1 MITARLFDRF
11 AAPAERLVAALS
23 DPARRERT
31 AVVALIAYVAVWTL
45 YGVLAKAG
53 QDLHGDMT
61 EMLAWSRELALG
73 YPKHPPLAAWLVA
86 AWFAVFPVADWSF
99 YLLAVS
105 VAGVALWIAWKLAG
119 DYLDGEKRALALVL
133 MTFVPFF
140 NFHALKFNANTILLP
155 LWAATALCFL
165 RSYERRSLL
174 WAALAGLFAAASM
187 LGKYWSLF
195 LLLGLG
201 LAALLDSRRIAYF
214 KSAAP
219 WVTVGV
225 GAILVAPHALWL
237 LTAEFTPLTY
247 ATAIRSGAAGHP
259 LKSAGGYLAGALA
272 YSAVAV
278 LVALAAIRPIPS
290 SHPVRATAADM
301 LWPATP
307 ERRLAALAFWSPL
320 LLPAILAPVFRFE
333 ITSLWTMSAW
343 ALLPVMLLS
352 SPLIALDRRAV
363 VAALAAAV
371 VFPIVM
377 VAVAPLIAGLV
388 HRGGGTPAAMHSRLL
403 AERVAHEWRRVT
415 DRPLRMVAGESD
427 LAYGVAAYLPSR
439 PSVFPD
445 FNRKLG
451 PWVDAARLRRDGV
464 AIVCAAADAGC
475 GLPATALG
483 LTGTRTEADV
493 SRSYFGRQGRAG
505 RYTIIIVPPQP

>member
-1 MITARLFDRF
+1 MSTVRLFDRV
-11 AAPAERLVAALS
+11 AAPAERLLAALS
-23 DPARRERT
+23 DPGRGERT
-31 AVVALIAYVAVWTL
+31 AAIALIAYVAIWTL

-53 QDLHGDMT
+53 QDLHPDMV
-61 EMLAWSRELALG
+61 EMLVWSRELALG

-105 VAGVALWIAWKLAG
+105 VAGVALWIVWKLAG
-119 DYLDGEKRALALVL
+119 DYLDSEKRALALVL

-165 RSYERRSLL
+165 RSYEKKSLG

-187 LGKYWSLF
+187 LGKYWSVF

-201 LAALLDSRRIAYF
+201 LAAVFDQRRAAYF
-214 KSAAP
+214 RSAAP
-219 WVTVGV
+219 WVTIGT
-225 GAILVAPHALWL
+225 GAILVAPHAVWL
-237 LTAEFTPLTY
+237 LTTEFSPLTY
-247 ATAIRSGAAGHP
+247 ATAIRSGAGGSP
-259 LKSAGGYLAGALA
+259 LKSVGGYLAGGIA

-278 LVALAAIRPIPS
+278 LIALAAMRQSPS
-290 SHPVRATAADM
+290 SHPVRAAGADM
-301 LWPATP
+301 LRPGTP
-307 ERRLAALAFWSPL
+307 ERRLAALAFWAPL
-320 LLPAILAPVFRFE
+320 LLPALLAPVFRFE

-343 ALLPVMLLS
+343 ALLPVVLLS
-352 SPLIALDRRAV
+352 SPRVALDRRPV
-363 VAALAAAV
+363 VAAVAAAV
-371 VFPIVM
+371 VFPVVM
-377 VAVAPLIAGLV
+377 VAVAPLIAGVV
-388 HRGGGTPAAMHSRLL
+388 HRGGGSPATTHSRLL
-403 AERVAHEWRRVT
+403 APRVAHEWRRVT
-415 DRPLRMVAGESD
+415 DKPLRMVAGESE

-439 PSVFPD
+439 PSAFPD

-451 PWVDAARLRRDGV
+451 PWVDAARLKRDGV
-464 AIVCAAADAGC
+464 AIVCVAADAGC

-493 SRSYFGRQGRAG
+493 WRSYFGTQGRPG

>member
-1 MITARLFDRF
+1 MTTASLFDRL
-11 AAPAERLVAALS
+11 AAPAERLLAALS

-31 AVVALIAYVAVWTL
+31 AIVALIAYVAVWTL

-86 AWFAVFPVADWSF
+86 AWFSVFPVADWSF

-105 VAGVALWIAWKLAG
+105 VAGVALWIVWKLAG
-119 DYLDGEKRALALVL
+119 DTLDGEKRALALVL

-165 RSYERRSLL
+165 RSYEKRSVL

-201 LAALLDSRRIAYF
+201 LAALLDKRRAAYF

-219 WVTVGV
+219 WVTIGV
-225 GAILVAPHALWL
+225 GAILVAPHAIWL
-237 LTAEFTPLTY
+237 LTAEFSPLTY
-247 ATAIRSGAAGHP
+247 ATAIRPGAGGSL
-259 LKSAGGYLAGALA
+259 LKSAGGYLAGAIA

-278 LVALAAIRPIPS
+278 LVALAAIRPN
-290 SHPVRATAADM
+290 RAAAADM

-307 ERRLAALAFWSPL
+307 ERRLAALAFWVPL
-320 LLPAILAPVFRFE
+320 LLPALLAPIFRFE

-343 ALLPVMLLS
+343 ALLPVVLLS

-371 VFPIVM
+371 VFPVVM
-377 VAVAPLIAGLV
+377 VAAAPLIAGLV
-388 HRGGGTPAAMHSRLL
+388 HRGGGAPAAMHSRLL
-403 AERVAHEWRRVT
+403 ADRVAHEWRRVT
-415 DRPLRMVAGESD
+415 DKPLRMVAGESD
-427 LAYGVAAYLPSR
+427 LAFGVAAYLPSR
-439 PSVFPD
+439 PSAFPD

-464 AIVCAAADAGC
+464 AIVCVVADAGC

-483 LTGTRTEADV
+483 LTGTRIEADV
-493 SRSYFGRQGRAG
+493 SRSYFGTQGRTG

>member
-1 MITARLFDRF
+1 MTTASTLDRL
-11 AAPAERLVAALS
+11 AAPAARLLAALS

-31 AVVALIAYVAVWTL
+31 AVVAIVAYVAVWTL

-53 QDLHGDMT
+53 QDLHSDMI

-99 YLLAVS
+99 YLLAMT
-105 VAGVALWIAWKLAG
+105 VAGVALWIIWRLAG
-119 DYLDGEKRALALVL
+119 DYLDSEKRALALVL
-133 MTFVPFF
+133 MTFIPFF

-174 WAALAGLFAAASM
+174 WAGLAGVCAAASV
-187 LGKYWSLF
+187 LGKYWSVF

-201 LAALLDSRRIAYF
+201 IAAVLDSRRTAYF

-219 WVTVGV
+219 WITIAVG
-225 GAILVAPHALWL
+225 LVLIAPHLYWL
-237 LTAEFTPLTY
+237 TTAEFTPLNY
-247 ATAIRSGAAGHP
+247 ATAIRSGSAGHP

-272 YSAVAV
+272 YVALPVV
-278 LVALAAIRPIPS
+278 LALAAIRPS
-290 SHPVRATAADM
+290 RAVAIDM
-301 LWPATP
+301 LRPRTP
-307 ERRLAALAFWSPL
+307 QRRLAAMAFWGPL
-320 LLPAILAPVFRFE
+320 LLPAVLAPVVGFE

-343 ALLPVMLLS
+343 ALLPVLLLS
-352 SPLIALDRRAV
+352 SPLIALDLKPVTAT
-363 VAALAAAV
+363 LAAAV

-377 VAVAPLIAGLV
+377 VAVAPFIAAAV

-403 AERVAHEWRRVT
+403 AQRVAHEWRRVT

-427 LAYGVAAYLPSR
+427 LAYGVAAYLPGRASA
-439 PSVFPD
+439 FPD

-451 PWVDAARLRRDGV
+451 PWVDAARLKRDGV
-464 AIVCAAADAGC
+464 AIVCVATDPTCGMPAA
-475 GLPATALG
+475 ALG
-483 LTGTRTEADV
+483 LTGPRTEAEV
-493 SRSYFGRQGRAG
+493 TRTYFGTPGPTG
-505 RYTIIIVPPQP
+505 RYAIVIVPPQP

>member
-1 MITARLFDRF
+1 MSTARLLDRL
-11 AAPAERLVAALS
+11 AAPAERLLAALI

-31 AVVALIAYVAVWTL
+31 AVVALVAYAAVWTL
-45 YGVLAKAG
+45 YAVLAKAG
-53 QDLHGDMT
+53 QDLHTDMT

-86 AWFAVFPVADWSF
+86 AWFAVLPVAEWSF

-105 VAGVALWIAWKLAG
+105 VAGASLWIVWKLFG

-165 RSYERRSLL
+165 RSYEKRSVG
-174 WAALAGLFAAASM
+174 WAALAGLFAAGSM
-187 LGKYWSLF
+187 LGKYWSVF

-201 LAALLDSRRIAYF
+201 IAALLDERRVAYF
-214 KSAAP
+214 RSAAP
-219 WVTVGV
+219 WVTIGV
-225 GAILVAPHALWL
+225 GAILVAPHAIWL
-237 LTAEFTPLTY
+237 LTAEFSPLTY
-247 ATAIRSGAAGHP
+247 VTAIRSGSGGHP

-278 LVALAAIRPIPS
+278 LMALAAARPSLAATRPG
-290 SHPVRATAADM
+290 RAAAADI
-301 LWPATP
+301 LWPGTP
-307 ERRLAALAFWSPL
+307 ERRLAATAFWAPL
-320 LLPAILAPVFRFE
+320 LLPAVLAPVFRFE

-343 ALLPVMLLS
+343 ALLPVVLLS
-352 SPLIALDRRAV
+352 SPRVALDRRAV
-363 VAALAAAV
+363 IAAVAAAV
-371 VFPIVM
+371 VFPVVM
-377 VAVAPLIAGLV
+377 VAVAPLIAGVV
-388 HRGGGTPAAMHSRLL
+388 HGGGAPSAMHSRLL
-403 AERVAHEWRRVT
+403 AQRVAHEWRRVT

-439 PSVFPD
+439 PSAFPD
-445 FNRKLG
+445 FDRKLG

-464 AIVCAAADAGC
+464 AIVCVAADAGC

-483 LTGTRTEADV
+483 LSGTRTEADI
-493 SRSYFGRQGRAG
+493 SRTYFGTQGRTG